1 MPYELNNMLIDFH
14 KRSKPVDVNMHQD
27 KTKVMFND
35 CVRKSTISVDGKIIE
50 EADSYVYP
58 GRHSRETVV

>member
-1 MPYELNNMLIDFH
+1 MLIDFH

-35 CVRKSTISVDGKIIE
+35 CKSTISVDGKIIE
-50 EADSYVYP
+50 EADSSVYP
-58 GRHSRETVV
+58 ERHSRETVV

>member
-1 MPYELNNMLIDFH
+1 MLIDFH

-50 EADSYVYP
+50 EADSYVYS
-58 GRHSRETVV
+58 GRH